1 MATPASLAIG
11 EHLLLA
17 DPAVG
22 WRVEFSDTIPPS
34 VVLTAS
40 IQAGPKTPI
49 FSGPSGE
56 TSVAIPMD
64 ARVAIGLYE
73 QLGDLIRSMGWQQH
87 ISGERPI

>member
-17 DPAVG
+17 DPATSWAVQ
-22 WRVEFSDTIPPS
+22 FSDTNPPS

-40 IQAGPKTPI
+40 IEAGPKPPI
-49 FSGPSGE
+49 FPSPHGE
-56 TSVAIPMD
+56 TSVAVQMD
-64 ARVAIGLYE
+64 ARVAIRLYE

-87 ISGERPI
+87 VAGKRPI